1 MCSADKIHHQ
11 IRKCGILDRAEKRLE
26 EIENIGLSV
35 GCVPSVSERFRSK
48 EQGTRGKTRA
58 TENPIP
64 RRSSSSLCFLW
75 NYTETLATH
84 TSLKPL
90 SRGPFYLHLISPPKF
105 CIPIVFIKHC
115 LWFFG
120 GDGRGKLRC
129 IRGWYCCVWLGSCYE
144 LTYDWQME
152 VWNIM

>member
-1 MCSADKIHHQ
+1 MYSADKIHHQ
-11 IRKCGILDRAEKRLE
+11 IRKCGILDRAEKRLQ

-48 EQGTRGKTRA
+48 EQGTRDKTRATEKTEKTRTRGKTRA
-58 TENPIP
+58 TENPVP

-115 LWFFG
+115 SWFFG
-120 GDGRGKLRC
+120 GGWEGK
-129 IRGWYCCVWLGSCYE
+129 IKVH
-144 LTYDWQME
+144 
-152 VWNIM
+152 